1 MAEHRLHRFEHA
13 SPIGRWS
20 VTVCTPDPRL
30 ADVVATMWYGEGH
43 VAYQRD
49 RILPS
54 GQSQLLINLGPPQ
67 YRIEPGPPERRVP
80 FVDVW
85 YSGLHQGPID
95 TEAPHGN
102 ALLGVAF
109 SARGTYP
116 WLGPQLEG
124 LADRIIALADALGDG
139 VLALRERLLNT
150 PATIDRFTIVEHW
163 LIARLSPRQAVHPAV
178 RWAVDRIAATGGMV
192 PVARPRD
199 ADRLHAQAPARPFH
213 APGRHDTQG
222 ALPHPPVPRRAGD
235 ARRRDAG
242 AVGGARGPVRVLR
255 PVAPHQRV
263 PVVQRAVA
271 GRARARRPAPIRRAS
286 SSASGSDRVTFFQ
299 DPRTAARACW
309 RHTNHHQGRSTCLK

>member
-1 MAEHRLHRFEHA
+1 MTTQRLHRFEHA

-30 ADVVATMWYGEGH
+30 ADVVATLWFGEGQ

-80 FVDVW
+80 FVDIW

-109 SARGTYP
+109 SARGSYP

-150 PATIDRFTIVEHW
+150 PSTAERFSIVEQW
-163 LIARLSPRQAVHPAV
+163 LIARLTPRQAVHPAV
-178 RWAVDRIAATGGMV
+178 RWAVDRIAASGGKV
-192 PVARPRD
+192 PVAQLATQTGYTRKHL
-199 ADRLHAQAPARPFH
+199 ATLFLHQVGMTPKALCRIHRF
-213 APGRHDTQG
+213 RG
-222 ALPHPPVPRRAGD
+222 ALALLDGATQVPWAELADQCGYYDQSHLINEFRSFSGLSPVELLRQDRPD
-235 ARRRDAG
+235 
-242 AVGGARGPVRVLR
+242 PQSIVLR
-255 PVAPHQRV
+255 
-263 PVVQRAVA
+263 
-271 GRARARRPAPIRRAS
+271 
-286 SSASGSDRVTFFQ
+286 
-299 DPRTAARACW
+299 
-309 RHTNHHQGRSTCLK
+309 

>member
-1 MAEHRLHRFEHA
+1 VLSSRLQTFEHH

-20 VTVCTPDPRL
+20 VTVCRPEPQL
-30 ADVVATMWYGEGH
+30 ADLVATMWFGEGH

-102 ALLGVAF
+102 ALLGVGF

-116 WLGPQLEG
+116 WLGQPLDG

-150 PATIDRFTIVEHW
+150 PDIPKRFELVERW
-163 LIARLSPRQAVHPAV
+163 LVARLSPRRAVHPAV
-178 RWAVDRIAATGGMV
+178 RWAVDRIAASGGRIPIATLAIETGYTRKHLAGLFVNQVGMTPKALCRV
-192 PVARPRD
+192 HRFR
-199 ADRLHAQAPARPFH
+199 
-213 APGRHDTQG
+213 G
-222 ALPHPPVPRRAGD
+222 ALALLN
-235 ARRRDAG
+235 
-242 AVGGARGPVRVLR
+242 GARQVPWAELADQCGYYDQAHLTHEFRAFSGFTPAELVRQTR
-255 PVAPHQRV
+255 PDSQS
-263 PVVQRAVA
+263 VVVR
-271 GRARARRPAPIRRAS
+271 
-286 SSASGSDRVTFFQ
+286 
-299 DPRTAARACW
+299 
-309 RHTNHHQGRSTCLK
+309 